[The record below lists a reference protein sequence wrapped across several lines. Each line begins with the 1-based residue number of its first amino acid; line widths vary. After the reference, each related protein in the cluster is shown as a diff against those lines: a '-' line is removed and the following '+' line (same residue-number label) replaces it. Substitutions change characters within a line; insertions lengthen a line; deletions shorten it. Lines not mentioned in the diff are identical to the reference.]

1 MACTLSA
8 EQIKSV
14 KPQGFLHN
22 KGTDCFNGRVI
33 TINGKITAAQTK
45 VIAEA
50 AEKFGN
56 IELKNIKGNIEFKNV
71 LFKYKNDEE
80 YTLKGLNLRL
90 ETNKKLSL

>member
-33 TINGKITAAQTK
+33 TINGKITAADARK
-45 VIAEA
+45 I
-50 AEKFGN
+50 
-56 IELKNIKGNIEFKNV
+56 
-71 LFKYKNDEE
+71 
-80 YTLKGLNLRL
+80 LRKSAKL
-90 ETNKKLSL
+90 E